1 MPPMQI
7 SCCGAF
13 KAVTHVPVATSKF
26 QPMSLEQITLTVP
39 RGTRAWM
46 HKLKKTGITPEQ
58 IFRIGIAR
66 VGEQIGEQIA
76 EHAAK
81 NSESQA
87 TNTEATNTEEKNK

>member
-13 KAVTHVPVATSKF
+13 KSVTHVPIPTSKF

-39 RGTRAWM
+39 RGTRAWIN
-46 HKLKKTGITPEQ
+46 KLKKTGITPEQ
-58 IFRIGIAR
+58 VFRIGIAR
-66 VGEQIGEQIA
+66 VGEQIA

-87 TNTEATNTEEKNK
+87 TNTEETNTEEKNK